1 MGNHSSILKILQE
14 RGRMKFVFGL
24 VALFVAVCSVSAKER
39 AECSF
44 EQAAAC
50 VTEIGVAWDSC
61 QSFTNPDEI
70 LACMEQIVGA
80 TDCWDCVCVVLD
92 FLLLYQDVDRAA
104 TITTVPNRTKTVRS
118 IILIACSI
126 SPDALCEKIFIET
139 NRNIFFG

>member
-1 MGNHSSILKILQE
+1 MGEYMGNHSSILKILQE

-80 TDCWDCVCVVLD
+80 TDCCDCVVLD
-92 FLLLYQDVDRAA
+92 FLPFLPRCR
-104 TITTVPNRTKTVRS
+104 PCSHHHNRTQPYKNCT
-118 IILIACSI
+118 I
-126 SPDALCEKIFIET
+126 
-139 NRNIFFG
+139 

>member
-61 QSFTNPDEI
+61 QSFTSPDEI
-70 LACMEQIVGA
+70 LACMEGIVGA
-80 TDCWDCVCVVLD
+80 TDCWDCVCVVL
-92 FLLLYQDVDRAA
+92 
-104 TITTVPNRTKTVRS
+104 TSCPSVPRCRPCSHHHNRTPRTKTVRS

-126 SPDALCEKIFIET
+126 SPD
-139 NRNIFFG
+139 